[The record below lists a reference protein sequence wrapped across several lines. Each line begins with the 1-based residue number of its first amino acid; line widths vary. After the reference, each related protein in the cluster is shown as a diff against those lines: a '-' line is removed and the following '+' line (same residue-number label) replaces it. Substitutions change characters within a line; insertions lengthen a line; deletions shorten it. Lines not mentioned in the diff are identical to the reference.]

1 MKFITQITL
10 LLLLLIHGAQG
21 SIKSISFEKEI
32 LPVLKANCVK
42 CHGADK
48 QKGDVRLDTLSTD
61 FLNDRRAAEIWHDA
75 SDQIKLGEMPPE
87 DEKALSS
94 KERRLLT
101 EWIDSNLED
110 ALQKMKG
117 EENEAVIRRL
127 NRTEYQYTMEDLLGL
142 KMNYIEGLASDP
154 LSSDGFLNNGK
165 ALGMSSLQ
173 IEHYLKTARKAFG
186 LILNDEEQ
194 PESKAS
200 EVIWN
205 KGNIRGPSSKA
216 YVGKSDHRLGRVNY
230 WHGNFQ
236 QPPKSGRFTIRI
248 KARNERKPGY
258 PPPSFREVMAFLFP
272 V

>member
-1 MKFITQITL
+1 MK
-10 LLLLLIHGAQG
+10 AV
-21 SIKSISFEKEI
+21 SFEKQI

-48 QKGDVRLDTLSTD
+48 QKGDVRLDTLSPD

-87 DEKALSS
+87 DEKTLSS
-94 KERRLLT
+94 NERRLLT
-101 EWIDSNLED
+101 EWIDSNLEN

-142 KMNYIEGLASDP
+142 NMNYIEGLASDP

-194 PESKAS
+194 TESKTS

-205 KGNIRGPSSKA
+205 KSN
-216 YVGKSDHRLGRVNY
+216 
-230 WHGNFQ
+230 
-236 QPPKSGRFTIRI
+236 T
-248 KARNERKPGY
+248 
-258 PPPSFREVMAFLFP
+258 
-272 V
+272 